1 LTLEFKKISKL
12 FAQISAQAAERQER
26 IDAVVPRVWQILQ
39 EHSLDTDLR
48 DRAQAVATE
57 QKWRGAIPTREPL
70 DLVQDPPKQPTR
82 YTIIAGDGSQIYPD
96 LHGAVLYYLI
106 NVGTIVYR
114 HGSGN
119 APTTETTPTIRYES
133 DMEFDQEEQS
143 VLVPSTAEVDARR
156 SLAEM
161 EKVCELALAE
171 PKTEPKLILMDGQM
185 AFFANSFA
193 MSKNLADRLLHDYL
207 HLLEELRVN
216 RVPVAG
222 FFSRRTSMMVTS
234 LARLAISSSPPDQ
247 AVSAAPP
254 FEGVPDTAIFAE
266 KLGPGQRSAV
276 FEIGAKWNIDVYR
289 QAQHSIH
296 FFYVN
301 VGSAAR
307 PEIARIEA
315 PEWVA
320 TNRALLDL
328 IHGAV
333 VAQSQPATGY
343 PYVLSRAHEIAVV
356 RNEEQA
362 TLEEMLLGRL
372 ATQGIYLYPSGKA
385 RAKDVLVSATRS

>member
-1 LTLEFKKISKL
+1 MTLEFKKISKI
-12 FAQISAQAAERQER
+12 FTQISTQAAARQER

-39 EHSLDTDLR
+39 EHALDTDLR
-48 DRAQAVATE
+48 DHAQAVATE
-57 QKWRGAIPTREPL
+57 QKWRGAIPTKDPL
-70 DLVQDPPKQPTR
+70 DLIQDLPEQPPR

-114 HGSGN
+114 YGSGS
-119 APTTETTPTIRYES
+119 APTTETTPTICYES

-156 SLAEM
+156 SLAEI
-161 EKVCELALAE
+161 EKLCELAR
-171 PKTEPKLILMDGQM
+171 TEPNTAPKLVLMDGQM
-185 AFFANSFA
+185 AFFASSFA
-193 MSKNLADRLLHDYL
+193 MSKQLADRMLHDYL
-207 HLLEELRVN
+207 HRLDELRAN
-216 RVPVAG
+216 QVPVAG
-222 FFSRRTSMMVTS
+222 FFSRRKSMMVTS
-234 LARLAISSSPPDQ
+234 LARLAISPIRPDQ
-247 AVSAAPP
+247 AVPATPP
-254 FEGVPDTAIFAE
+254 FDSVPDTAIFAA

-276 FEIGAKWNIDVYR
+276 FEIAARWNIDVYR
-289 QAQHSIH
+289 RKQHSIH

-315 PEWVA
+315 PEWVVA
-320 TNRALLDL
+320 NRAMLDL
-328 IHGAV
+328 IHSAA
-333 VAQSQPATGY
+333 VAQSKPAAGY

-356 RNEEQA
+356 REEEQA

-372 ATQGIYLYPSGKA
+372 AAQGIYLFPSGKT
-385 RAKDVLVSATRS
+385 RAKEVLVSDTRT

>member
-1 LTLEFKKISKL
+1 MTLEFKKISKL

-26 IDAVVPRVWQILQ
+26 INAVVPQVWQILQ
-39 EHSLDTDLR
+39 KHALDADLR
-48 DRAQAVATE
+48 DRAEAVATT
-57 QKWRGAIPTREPL
+57 QKWRGAIPTKEPL
-70 DLVQDPPKQPTR
+70 DLVQNVPEQPAH

-114 HGSGN
+114 HGTGN
-119 APTTETTPTIRYES
+119 APTVETTPIIRYEA
-133 DMEFDQEEQS
+133 DMEFDPEEQS
-143 VLVPSTAEVDARR
+143 VLVPSTAEVDAWR
-156 SLAEM
+156 SLAELQ
-161 EKVCELALAE
+161 ELCELARAE
-171 PKTEPKLILMDGQM
+171 PDTAPKLVLMDGQM
-185 AFFANSFA
+185 AFFASSFT
-193 MSKNLADRLLHDYL
+193 MPRQLADRMLCDYL
-207 HLLEELRVN
+207 QLLDELRAN
-216 RVPVAG
+216 HVPVAG
-222 FFSRRTSMMVTS
+222 FFSRRRSMMVTS
-234 LARLAISSSPPDQ
+234 LARLASSPAQPAQ
-247 AVSAAPP
+247 TVSTTPP

-276 FEIGAKWNIDVYR
+276 FEIAAKWNDVYR
-289 QAQHSIH
+289 TRQHSIH

-320 TNRALLDL
+320 ADRAMLDL

-333 VAQSQPATGY
+333 VAQSKPATGY

-362 TLEEMLLGRL
+362 ALEEMLLGRL
-372 ATQGIYLYPSGKA
+372 AAQGLYLYPSGKA
-385 RAKDVLVSATRS
+385 RAKDVLVSATLF